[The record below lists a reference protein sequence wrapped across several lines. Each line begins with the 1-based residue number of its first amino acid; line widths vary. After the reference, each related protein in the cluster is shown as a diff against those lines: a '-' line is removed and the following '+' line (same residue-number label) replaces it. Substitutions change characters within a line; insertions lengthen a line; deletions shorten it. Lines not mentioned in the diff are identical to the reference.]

1 MISVYQL
8 KPRFQALLQPVL
20 RRLRNW
26 GFTPNSLTVIAFLL
40 SLAMGCYSF
49 YGERQIALF
58 LVPAGLLLRMA
69 LNALDGMMARKF
81 NLQSK
86 LGAVLNEMG
95 DLLSDAVLYYPVLY
109 VLFGMD
115 SIWVGWFIFLSLLN
129 EFAGLLGQALGG
141 ERRYD
146 GPMGKSDRALLIG
159 VLCLLIGFGLPS
171 FYLLNTAVWMLIFGL
186 FIWSTLKRLKHAL

>member
-171 FYLLNTAVWMLIFGL
+171 FYLLNTAFWMLIFGL

>member
-20 RRLRNW
+20 RRLRHW
-26 GFTPNSLTVIAFLL
+26 GFTPNSLTIIAFLL

-58 LVPAGLLLRMA
+58 LVPACLLLRMA
-69 LNALDGMMARKF
+69 LNALDGMMARQF

-95 DLLSDAVLYYPVLY
+95 DLLSDIVLYYPLY
-109 VLFGMD
+109 LLFSMD
-115 SIWVGWFIFLSLLN
+115 QVWIIWFLLLSVLN

-141 ERRYD
+141 ARRYD
-146 GPMGKSDRALLIG
+146 GPMGKSDRALVVGILS
-159 VLCLLIGFGLPS
+159 LLFWFKAPIFG
-171 FYLLNTAVWMLIFGL
+171 YLSWIWLLIFGL
-186 FIWSTLKRLKHAL
+186 LCWSTFKRLRNAVL